1 MTQQVRTVYRKHRK
15 RTWGLALLAVFVIA
29 AVVIPIAAGAP
40 EKTYT
45 LLFPATGAVTPAGV
59 SGSTTSQTLCAD
71 NSYTV
76 KLELKNTAKTVSLG
90 SANITFPSNVTLTG
104 TPTVTGAA
112 STQTA
117 DRTGNVVNLRQLT
130 LPKGNTA
137 TVTVTLNAG
146 SASGAQGLT
155 ATAKQSNDFN
165 DTGGDANLFSDPTF
179 PTIVVDACAV
189 TISGTVFNDKNENG
203 VPDNASF
210 ETRQA
215 WNISLYKK
223 NTLGTYDPAGSTTSD
238 GTTGAYS
245 FTVAKNKDYVVCETA
260 PSGSWVQTVPTATP
274 SPCATGSQ
282 EPNGWSLANVTANQP
297 NKDFGNLATTVL
309 QCGGTASGNT
319 QYTVR
324 AGSDSNCKTGT
335 SSVDY
340 IYEKWTEGTDQFAA
354 FHPALTGATCNIAS
368 TAPQT
373 CTYFVMKVTW
383 SFGTDLQPDPANRS
397 LKYDDFKPASGSFS
411 FEPMRYCQVDPRVSG
426 SDLDLQPNLG
436 TPAQVKATILP
447 DDVPARSDGDAQTS
461 CLITSTE
468 SVGPTGISRVDYVFT
483 AIDGRMLTP

>member
-1 MTQQVRTVYRKHRK
+1 MTQQVRSAYRKHRK
-15 RTWGLALLAVFVIA
+15 RTWGFALLAVA
-29 AVVIPIAAGAP
+29 LLAVVMIPIAAGAP
-40 EKTYT
+40 DKTYT
-45 LLFPATGAVTPAGV
+45 LLYPAAGAVTPAGV
-59 SGSTTSQTLCAD
+59 TGSTTSQTLCAD

-90 SANITFPSNVTLTG
+90 SANISFPTSVTLTG
-104 TPTVTGAA
+104 TPTVTGGSTAQSA
-112 STQTA
+112 S
-117 DRTGNVVNLRQLT
+117 RTGNLVRLRDLV
-130 LPKGNTA
+130 LPKFGVA
-137 TVTVTLNAG
+137 TVTVTLDAG
-146 SASGAQGLT
+146 AADTGQSIT
-155 ATAKQSNDFN
+155 AVVKQSNDFN
-165 DTGGDANLFSDPTF
+165 DTGGDANLFSNPDF
-179 PTIVVDACAV
+179 PTIVIDPCAV

-203 VPDNASF
+203 APDSASF

-223 NTLGTYDPAGSTTSD
+223 NTLGTYDPADSTTSD
-238 GTTGAYS
+238 GTTGLYS
-245 FTVAKNKDYVVCETA
+245 FTVSKNKDYVVCETA
-260 PSGSWVQTVPTATP
+260 PSGSWVQTVPSTTP

-282 EPNGWSLANVTANQP
+282 EPNGWSLTNVTANQS

-309 QCGGTASGNT
+309 QCGETASGNT
-319 QYTVR
+319 QYTVK

-354 FHPALTGATCNIAS
+354 FHPALSGATCNVAS
-368 TAPQT
+368 TTPQT

-397 LKYDDFKPASGSFS
+397 LKYDDFKPAGGTFS
-411 FEPMRYCQVDPRVSG
+411 YEPMRYCQVDPRVSG
-426 SDLDLQPNLG
+426 SELDLQPNLG
-436 TPAQVKATILP
+436 TPAVVKATILP
-447 DDVPARSDGDAQTS
+447 DDVPARTDGDPQTS